1 MYSLKIHK
9 EALKF
14 IQSRSVSEK
23 KIIKTKLNLLTENPF
38 THPRLDIKK
47 MKGEEGVFRLRSG
60 KIRIIYQVK
69 ETELLILVITAGFR
83 GDVYKK

>member
-14 IQSRSVSEK
+14 IQSRSDSER
-23 KIIKTKLNLLTENPF
+23 KIIKTKLDLLTENPYN
-38 THPRLDIKK
+38 HSLLDIKK
-47 MKGEEGVFRLRSG
+47 MKGLKDVFRLRTG

-69 ETELLILVITAGFR
+69 EAELIIFVVTAGVR

>member
-9 EALKF
+9 DALKF
-14 IQSRSVSEK
+14 LQSRSVSER

-38 THPRLDIKK
+38 THSLLDIKK
-47 MKGEEGVFRLRSG
+47 IKGVEGVFRLRTG

-69 ETELLILVITAGFR
+69 ESDLLILVIAAGVR
-83 GDVYKK
+83 GDIYKK

>member
-14 IQSRSVSEK
+14 LESLNVSEK
-23 KIIKTKLNLLTENPF
+23 KIIKAKLELLTENPF

-47 MKGEEGVFRLRSG
+47 MKGVEGVFRLRSG
-60 KIRIIYQVK
+60 KIRIIYQVR
-69 ETELLILVITAGFR
+69 EAELIILVIAAGVR

>member
-14 IQSRSVSEK
+14 IQSRSVSKK

>member
-14 IQSRSVSEK
+14 IQSRSVSER
-23 KIIKTKLNLLTENPF
+23 KIIKTKLDLLTENPF

-47 MKGEEGVFRLRSG
+47 MKGVEDVFRLSSG
-60 KIRIIYQVK
+60 KIRIIYQIK
-69 ETELLILVITAGFR
+69 ESELLILVIAAGFR
-83 GDVYKK
+83 GDVYK

>member
-9 EALKF
+9 EALEL

-47 MKGEEGVFRLRSG
+47 MRGEEDVFRLRSG